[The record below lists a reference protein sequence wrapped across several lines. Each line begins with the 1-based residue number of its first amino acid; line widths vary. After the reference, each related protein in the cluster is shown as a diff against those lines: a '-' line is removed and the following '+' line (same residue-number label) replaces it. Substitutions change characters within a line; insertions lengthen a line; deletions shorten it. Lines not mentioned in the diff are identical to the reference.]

1 MDNLEINLE
10 RIGMVKGR
18 QYETI
23 ISTKNEDGSKNAAPS
38 GVICA
43 GNNKIINRIFKGSH
57 TLENILREREFI
69 VNITHDPELFATST
83 LGNLPQDYFNEDYS
97 IKDMKAYFKCKVKS
111 LTEAVK
117 QSDPVKKKGEA
128 IVIKSEVCELII
140 CEDTQALNRGFGY
153 VIESLANLTRFDIV
167 DDTQKEY
174 YLKRFR
180 EANRVVLKVGT
191 KEDIKAMREIKKE
204 LINKGFEP

>member
-23 ISTKNEDGSKNAAPS
+23 ISTKNEDGSKNAAPI

-128 IVIKSEVCELII
+128 IVIKSEACELII
-140 CEDTQALNRGFGY
+140 REDTQALNRGFGY